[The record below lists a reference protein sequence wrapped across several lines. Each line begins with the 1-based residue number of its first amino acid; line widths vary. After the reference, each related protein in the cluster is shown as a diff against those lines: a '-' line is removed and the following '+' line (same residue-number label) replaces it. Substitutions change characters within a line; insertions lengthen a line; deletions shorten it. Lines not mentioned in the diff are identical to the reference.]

1 MPITE
6 RTFWATKPVEARF
19 ETIVF
24 SHAEFSSPVRLVR
37 NEFAAVTLGGQSYTP
52 VAMEIRPPVPAAGEQ
67 PKLVVSFARQ
77 QVGRTFKTQLR
88 LIRAAASRVPVT
100 VTYAVWLQDTDAPK
114 RSWTL
119 YADDKGG
126 VSFNGS
132 TVQVTATLDRLRRT
146 ARAPVYLPEVFTG
159 LELV

>member
-1 MPITE
+1 
-6 RTFWATKPVEARF
+6 
-19 ETIVF
+19 
-24 SHAEFSSPVRLVR
+24 
-37 NEFAAVTLGGQSYTP
+37 
-52 VAMEIRPPVPAAGEQ
+52 
-67 PKLVVSFARQ
+67 
-77 QVGRTFKTQLR
+77 
-88 LIRAAASRVPVT
+88 
-100 VTYAVWLQDTDAPK
+100 VWLQDTDAPK

>member
-6 RTFWATKPVEARF
+6 RTFWATKPVETRYETLAF
-19 ETIVF
+19 E
-24 SHAEFSSPVRLVR
+24 HPEFEAPFRIVR
-37 NEFAAVTLGGQSYTP
+37 NEFAAVTLGGHSYTP
-52 VAMEIRPPVPAAGEQ
+52 VAADIRPPGVAPNEQ
-67 PKLVVSFARQ
+67 PKLVSSFARQ

-100 VTYAVWLQDTDAPK
+100 VTYAVWLQDTDTPK

>member
-1 MPITE
+1 
-6 RTFWATKPVEARF
+6 
-19 ETIVF
+19 
-24 SHAEFSSPVRLVR
+24 
-37 NEFAAVTLGGQSYTP
+37 
-52 VAMEIRPPVPAAGEQ
+52 
-67 PKLVVSFARQ
+67 
-77 QVGRTFKTQLR
+77 
-88 LIRAAASRVPVT
+88 VPVT

>member
-6 RTFWATKPVEARF
+6 RSFWALKPVEARF

-24 SHAEFSSPVRLVR
+24 EHEEFIAPFRLVFR
-37 NEFAAVTLGGQSYTP
+37 EFAPVTLGGQVYTP
-52 VAMEIRPPVPAAGEQ
+52 VAGEVRPPTPGEQ

-88 LIRAAASRVPVT
+88 LIRAAASRSPVAA
-100 VTYAVWLQDTDAPK
+100 TYAVWLQDTDAPK

>member
-1 MPITE
+1 
-6 RTFWATKPVEARF
+6 
-19 ETIVF
+19 
-24 SHAEFSSPVRLVR
+24 
-37 NEFAAVTLGGQSYTP
+37 
-52 VAMEIRPPVPAAGEQ
+52 
-67 PKLVVSFARQ
+67 
-77 QVGRTFKTQLR
+77 
-88 LIRAAASRVPVT
+88 VT
-100 VTYAVWLQDTDAPK
+100 VTYAVWLQDIDAPK

>member
-1 MPITE
+1 MPTTE
-6 RTFWATKPVEARF
+6 RTFWATKPVESRF
-19 ETIVF
+19 ETITF
-24 SHAEFSSPVRLVR
+24 SHDEFDAPVRLVR
-37 NEFAAVTLGGQSYTP
+37 NEYAAVTLGGNSYTP
-52 VAMEIRPPVPAAGEQ
+52 VAMEIRPPTPATGEQ

-77 QVGRTFKTQLR
+77 QVGRQFKAQLR

-126 VSFNGS
+126 VSFNGA
-132 TVQVTATLDRLRRT
+132 TVQVTATLDRLRRM